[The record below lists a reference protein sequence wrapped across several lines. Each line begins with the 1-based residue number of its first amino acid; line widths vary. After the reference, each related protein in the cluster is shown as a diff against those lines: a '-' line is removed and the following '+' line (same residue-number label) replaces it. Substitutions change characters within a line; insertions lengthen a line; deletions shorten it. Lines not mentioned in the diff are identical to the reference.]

1 MDEEGT
7 DNEVH
12 DSLSE
17 DRPQAKAV
25 KVKPRFESYG
35 SGINETSFNAEQAPV
50 MKSTAEKT
58 GDKNHHCHYHHHH
71 HHHHQNQRRQSEQRH
86 KSPSSSSNNRERD
99 DSITSAW
106 SDNIPVIR
114 ISKTDSSECIQQ
126 RAEPQQ
132 PTKSSSSDTVVEP
145 VHKSTKTAP
154 SVSPTPRQKSDPKF
168 RGDQLTQDSVQV
180 DTNGHKR
187 LVRAL
192 ISDSKRRKAHKKKE
206 DQKLGDEIEM
216 AQRNTQQEQ
225 NIRKDEAK
233 MS

>member
-1 MDEEGT
+1 MDGEGT

-25 KVKPRFESYG
+25 KVRPRFESSS
-35 SGINETSFNAEQAPV
+35 SGIIETSFNVEQAPV

-58 GDKNHHCHYHHHH
+58 GDKNHHCHYHHH
-71 HHHHQNQRRQSEQRH
+71 QNHRRRSEQRQ

-99 DSITSAW
+99 DSLTSAW

-132 PTKSSSSDTVVEP
+132 PTKSSSSDTAIEP
-145 VHKSTKTAP
+145 VHKSIKTVP
-154 SVSPTPRQKSDPKF
+154 SVSTTPHQKSDPKF
-168 RGDQLTQDSVQV
+168 RGDQLAQDSVQV

-192 ISDSKRRKAHKKKE
+192 IIESKRRKTHKNKE
-206 DQKLGDEIEM
+206 DQKPGDEMEM
-216 AQRNTQQEQ
+216 AQGNTQQEQ

>member
-1 MDEEGT
+1 MPVMDGEGT

-17 DRPQAKAV
+17 DRPQMKAV
-25 KVKPRFESYG
+25 KMTSRFESSG
-35 SGINETSFNAEQAPV
+35 SGIIETSFNVEQAPA
-50 MKSTAEKT
+50 MKSTAEKI

-71 HHHHQNQRRQSEQRH
+71 HQNHRRQSDQRH

-99 DSITSAW
+99 DSLTSVW
-106 SDNIPVIR
+106 SDNIPAIR

-132 PTKSSSSDTVVEP
+132 PTKSGTSDTVIEP
-145 VHKSTKTAP
+145 VHKSAKTVP
-154 SVSPTPRQKSDPKF
+154 SVSPTTHQKSDPKF
-168 RGDQLTQDSVQV
+168 RGDHLVQESVQV

-192 ISDSKRRKAHKKKE
+192 ISESKRRKSHKSKE
-206 DQKLGDEIEM
+206 DKKLGDEMEM

>member
-17 DRPQAKAV
+17 DRPQTKAV
-25 KVKPRFESYG
+25 KVMPRFESTG
-35 SGINETSFNAEQAPV
+35 SGIIETSFNVEQAPA

-71 HHHHQNQRRQSEQRH
+71 HHHQNHRRRSDQRH

-99 DSITSAW
+99 DSLTSVW

-132 PTKSSSSDTVVEP
+132 PTKSGSSDTVVEP
-145 VHKSTKTAP
+145 VHKSTKTVP
-154 SVSPTPRQKSDPKF
+154 SVSPTPKQKSDPKF
-168 RGDQLTQDSVQV
+168 RGDQLAQDSVQV

-192 ISDSKRRKAHKKKE
+192 TSESKRRKSHKSKE
-206 DQKLGDEIEM
+206 DKKLGDEMEM

>member
-1 MDEEGT
+1 MDGEGT

-17 DRPQAKAV
+17 DRPQAKSV
-25 KVKPRFESYG
+25 KMKPRFESYS
-35 SGINETSFNAEQAPV
+35 SGIIETSFNAEQAPV
-50 MKSTAEKT
+50 MKSTAEET
-58 GDKNHHCHYHHHH
+58 GDKNHHCH
-71 HHHHQNQRRQSEQRH
+71 HHHHQNHRRRPEQRH

-99 DSITSAW
+99 DSLMSAW

-126 RAEPQQ
+126 RAEPQK
-132 PTKSSSSDTVVEP
+132 PTKSSSSDTVIEP
-145 VHKSTKTAP
+145 VHKQTKTAP
-154 SVSPTPRQKSDPKF
+154 PLSPTPRRKSDPKF

-180 DTNGHKR
+180 DTNEHKR

-192 ISDSKRRKAHKKKE
+192 ISDSKRRKAHKSKE
-206 DQKLGDEIEM
+206 DQKLGDEMEM

-225 NIRKDEAK
+225 NIRKDEDK

>member
-1 MDEEGT
+1 MDGEGT

-17 DRPQAKAV
+17 DRPQAKAA
-25 KVKPRFESYG
+25 KVKPRFTSYS
-35 SGINETSFNAEQAPV
+35 SGIIETSFNVEQAPV
-50 MKSTAEKT
+50 TKSTAEET
-58 GDKNHHCHYHHHH
+58 GDKNYHC
-71 HHHHQNQRRQSEQRH
+71 HHHHQNHRRRSEQRH
-86 KSPSSSSNNRERD
+86 KSPSSSSNNKERD
-99 DSITSAW
+99 DSLTSAW

-132 PTKSSSSDTVVEP
+132 PTKSSSSDTVIEP
-145 VHKSTKTAP
+145 VHKSSKTMP

-168 RGDQLTQDSVQV
+168 RGDQLAQDSVQI
-180 DTNGHKR
+180 DANGHKR

-192 ISDSKRRKAHKKKE
+192 VSESKRRKTHKKKE
-206 DQKLGDEIEM
+206 DQKLGVEMEM

>member
-1 MDEEGT
+1 MDGEGT

-17 DRPQAKAV
+17 DRSQAKAV
-25 KVKPRFESYG
+25 KVKPRFESY
-35 SGINETSFNAEQAPV
+35 SGNINETSFNVEQIPLV
-50 MKSTAEKT
+50 KSAAEKT

-71 HHHHQNQRRQSEQRH
+71 QNHRRRSEQRH
-86 KSPSSSSNNRERD
+86 KSPSSSSNNKERD
-99 DSITSAW
+99 DSLTSAW

-132 PTKSSSSDTVVEP
+132 PTKSSSSDTVIEP
-145 VHKSTKTAP
+145 VHKSAKTAP
-154 SVSPTPRQKSDPKF
+154 SVSPTPHQKSDPKF
-168 RGDQLTQDSVQV
+168 RGDQLAQTSVQV

-192 ISDSKRRKAHKKKE
+192 MSESKRRKSHKNKE
-206 DQKLGDEIEM
+206 DQKLGEEMEM
-216 AQRNTQQEQ
+216 AQRSTQQEQ